1 GTSDSS
7 RPRWR
12 TQRSGPS
19 PHGPGAKP
27 SRGTI
32 NMRRSLLGVVLMMG
46 VLGCESQPKSDE
58 IIPIDQ
64 VPAHVIEVARKQL
77 PGYTF
82 DTAYKMK
89 IDGKDAYEVRGKDKR
104 GKVREVE
111 VSATGEVLAI
121 E

>member
-1 GTSDSS
+1 M
-7 RPRWR
+7 RKC
-12 TQRSGPS
+12 
-19 PHGPGAKP
+19 HFPG
-27 SRGTI
+27 
-32 NMRRSLLGVVLMMG
+32 MMLIL
-46 VLGCESQPKSDE
+46 VLGCASSPPESDE
-58 IIPIDQ
+58 IVTIDQ
-64 VPAHVIEVARKQL
+64 VPANVMEVARKQL

-82 DTAYKMK
+82 DTAYKVK

>member
-1 GTSDSS
+1 MRKNRFLGMMLIFALGCAS
-7 RPRWR
+7 RP
-12 TQRSGPS
+12 PD
-19 PHGPGAKP
+19 
-27 SRGTI
+27 
-32 NMRRSLLGVVLMMG
+32 
-46 VLGCESQPKSDE
+46 SD
-58 IIPIDQ
+58 PIVPIEQ
-64 VPAHVIEVARKQL
+64 VPANVVEVARKQL

-111 VSATGEVLAI
+111 VSAAGEVLAI

>member
-1 GTSDSS
+1 MRKNPFVAMMLICAVGCASGRPESD
-7 RPRWR
+7 
-12 TQRSGPS
+12 
-19 PHGPGAKP
+19 
-27 SRGTI
+27 
-32 NMRRSLLGVVLMMG
+32 
-46 VLGCESQPKSDE
+46 
-58 IIPIDQ
+58 PIVPIEQ
-64 VPAHVIEVARKQL
+64 VPANVMDVARKQL

-82 DTAYKMK
+82 DTVYKMK

>member
-1 GTSDSS
+1 MRKHYFIGMMLIFAFGCASSPPESD
-7 RPRWR
+7 
-12 TQRSGPS
+12 
-19 PHGPGAKP
+19 
-27 SRGTI
+27 
-32 NMRRSLLGVVLMMG
+32 
-46 VLGCESQPKSDE
+46 
-58 IIPIDQ
+58 PIVPIEQ
-64 VPAHVIEVARKQL
+64 VPANVMEVARKQL

>member
-1 GTSDSS
+1 MKKEYYLWMTMFFTFGCASRAPESD
-7 RPRWR
+7 
-12 TQRSGPS
+12 
-19 PHGPGAKP
+19 
-27 SRGTI
+27 
-32 NMRRSLLGVVLMMG
+32 
-46 VLGCESQPKSDE
+46 
-58 IIPIDQ
+58 PIVPIEQ
-64 VPAHVIEVARKQL
+64 VPANVMEVARKQL

-111 VSATGEVLAI
+111 VSATGEVLAV

>member
-1 GTSDSS
+1 
-7 RPRWR
+7 
-12 TQRSGPS
+12 
-19 PHGPGAKP
+19 
-27 SRGTI
+27 
-32 NMRRSLLGVVLMMG
+32 MRKANLLSMMQIFA
-46 VLGCESQPKSDE
+46 LGCAGSPPEGDP
-58 IIPIDQ
+58 IIPIEQ
-64 VPAHVIEVARKQL
+64 VPPNIMKVARKQL

-82 DTAYKMK
+82 DTAYKMR